1 MCVFHVADN
10 SAYAARS
17 PYLFGRWTS
26 VFLKVFYRGRASV
39 MPASCPRAPRVVCA
53 ELKPKRKSS
62 SA

>member
-1 MCVFHVADN
+1 VNNETRIIAGISVSATNRFVAYYTW
-10 SAYAARS
+10 SAD
-17 PYLFGRWTS
+17 G
-26 VFLKVFYRGRASV
+26 FYRGRASV